1 MGKFESYQSLEN
13 FFSNSYEDL
22 GVKQYDF
29 CCVYSDLRAFASE
42 MKSKFEKNKFCH
54 SIINPLLK
62 SKKTVIIPTYTY
74 TLKGVFE
81 VEKTPTNLGALNSWI
96 LKQDN
101 MKRSE
106 HPMFSYASL
115 GPKSSIVENCGK
127 SAFGSDSI
135 YERLIGKKCCFINIG
150 RPIEAGNTIV
160 HNVEQSCGATY
171 RYNKCL
177 KTRIIKNNKFFGSD
191 YNAFLRKLD
200 IPDNDV
206 KINFVKAA
214 KNIFDAGI
222 VKQVSINPKTT
233 IENSKK
239 YDSLPIIFLYDYD
252 KTREILVES
261 FNNDITIFITK
272 PFVQF

>member
-1 MGKFESYQSLEN
+1 MAKFESYQSLEN

-22 GVKQYDF
+22 GVNQYDF
-29 CCVYSDLRAFASE
+29 CYIYSDLRALASK
-42 MKSKFEKNKFCH
+42 MKSGFEKNKFCS

-62 SKKTVIIPTYTY
+62 SKKTVIIPTFTY
-74 TLKGVFE
+74 TLEGVFE
-81 VEKTPTNLGALNSWI
+81 VEKTPAKLGVLSSWI

-106 HPMFSYASL
+106 HPMFSFASL

-127 SAFGSDSI
+127 SAFGFDSI
-135 YERLIGKKCCFINIG
+135 HERLRGKKCCFINIG
-150 RPIEAGNTIV
+150 RPIEAGNTLI

-171 RYNKCL
+171 RYIKCL
-177 KTRIIKNNKFFGSD
+177 KTRVIKNNKFFGSN
-191 YNAFLRKLD
+191 YNAFLRRLD

-222 VKQVSINPKTT
+222 IKQVSLNPKTT
-233 IENSKK
+233 IENSNKG
-239 YDSLPIIFLYDYD
+239 DSLTSIFLYDYD

-261 FNNDITIFITK
+261 FNNDTSVFISK
-272 PFVQF
+272 PFVQY

>member
-81 VEKTPTNLGALNSWI
+81 VEKTPTNFGALNSWI

-127 SAFGSDSI
+127 SAFGFDSI

-272 PFVQF
+272 PFVQY

>member
-74 TLKGVFE
+74 TVEGVFE

-127 SAFGSDSI
+127 SAFGFDSI

-272 PFVQF
+272 PFVQY

>member
-74 TLKGVFE
+74 TVEGVFE

-127 SAFGSDSI
+127 SAFGFDSI

-171 RYNKCL
+171 RYNKCF

-261 FNNDITIFITK
+261 FNNDMSVFITK
-272 PFVQF
+272 PFVQY

>member
-74 TLKGVFE
+74 TVKGVFE

-127 SAFGSDSI
+127 SAFGFDSI

-150 RPIEAGNTIV
+150 RPIEAGNTVV

-171 RYNKCL
+171 RYNKCF

-191 YNAFLRKLD
+191 YHAFLRKLD

-261 FNNDITIFITK
+261 FNNDMSVFITK
-272 PFVQF
+272 PFVQY

>member
-22 GVKQYDF
+22 GVNQYDF
-29 CCVYSDLRAFASE
+29 CYIYSDLRAFASE

-127 SAFGSDSI
+127 SAFGFDSI

-272 PFVQF
+272 PFVQY

>member
-22 GVKQYDF
+22 GVNQYDF
-29 CCVYSDLRAFASE
+29 CCIYSDLRAFASE

-74 TLKGVFE
+74 TVKGVFE

-96 LKQDN
+96 LKQDD

-127 SAFGSDSI
+127 SAFGFDSI

-171 RYNKCL
+171 RYNKCF

-191 YNAFLRKLD
+191 YHAFLRKLD

-206 KINFVKAA
+206 KINFEKAA

-261 FNNDITIFITK
+261 FNNDMSVFITK
-272 PFVQF
+272 PFVQY

>member
-22 GVKQYDF
+22 GVNQYDF
-29 CCVYSDLRAFASE
+29 CYIYSDLRAFASE

-74 TLKGVFE
+74 TVKGVFE

-127 SAFGSDSI
+127 SAFGFDSI

-272 PFVQF
+272 PFVQY

>member
-74 TLKGVFE
+74 TVEGVFE

-150 RPIEAGNTIV
+150 RPIEAGNTVV
-160 HNVEQSCGATY
+160 HNVEQSCGARY
-171 RYNKCL
+171 RYNKCF
-177 KTRIIKNNKFFGSD
+177 KTRIIKK
-191 YNAFLRKLD
+191 
-200 IPDNDV
+200 
-206 KINFVKAA
+206 
-214 KNIFDAGI
+214 
-222 VKQVSINPKTT
+222 
-233 IENSKK
+233 
-239 YDSLPIIFLYDYD
+239 
-252 KTREILVES
+252 
-261 FNNDITIFITK
+261 
-272 PFVQF
+272 

>member
-272 PFVQF
+272 PFVQY

>member
-74 TLKGVFE
+74 TLEGVFE

-127 SAFGSDSI
+127 SAFGFDSI

-171 RYNKCL
+171 RYNKCF

-191 YNAFLRKLD
+191 YHAFLRKLD

-206 KINFVKAA
+206 KINFEKAA

-222 VKQVSINPKTT
+222 VKQVSLNPKT
-233 IENSKK
+233 IIVNSKK
-239 YDSLPIIFLYDYD
+239 YDSLSSIFLYDYD
-252 KTREILVES
+252 KTREILVKS
-261 FNNDITIFITK
+261 FNNDMSVFITK

>member
-22 GVKQYDF
+22 GVNQYDF
-29 CCVYSDLRAFASE
+29 CYIYSDLRAFASE

-74 TLKGVFE
+74 TVEGVFE

-127 SAFGSDSI
+127 SAFGFDSI

-272 PFVQF
+272 PFVQY